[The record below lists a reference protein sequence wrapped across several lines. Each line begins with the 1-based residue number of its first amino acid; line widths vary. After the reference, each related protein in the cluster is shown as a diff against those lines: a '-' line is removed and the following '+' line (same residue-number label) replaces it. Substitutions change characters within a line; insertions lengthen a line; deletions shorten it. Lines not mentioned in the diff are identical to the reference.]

1 MAKKKI
7 LFCAASPMNYAMF
20 KPIHQ
25 RLKQDERIELNFTA
39 NHKVKEIYAAL
50 SLKDVKIVYK
60 TLSYLRH
67 YDMCICPSFF
77 YERKNADIRV
87 QIFHGV
93 SLKNRAVHK
102 KALSFD
108 KLFFAGEYMKG
119 KFMETWGLAE
129 DDSRFEMIGMPKVD
143 PLVNGSLDAGE
154 IKRALRIDNQLPTVI
169 YAPTRPSITSSSL
182 QMVGEQVIHTIA
194 DMEVNFLIKLH
205 DRAYKQWRRKSED
218 WKEKLARFEKSN
230 VRVIEDYDIIPYL
243 FISDLLVSDISSVI
257 NEFCLVNRP
266 IVLYDVPRLIGF
278 HKKKELER
286 GLNSSDLEEWGR
298 DVGVIVDDMDG
309 LKKAIQHGLEH
320 PDEKGEF
327 RKKFA
332 QKFFYKPGTATDRA
346 VEKIYQ
352 LLNLA
357 TLP

>member
-1 MAKKKI
+1 MKKKI
-7 LFCAASPMNYAMF
+7 LFCASSPMNYAMF

-25 RLKQDERIELNFTA
+25 RLKQDERIELWFTA
-39 NHKVKEIYAAL
+39 NHKVKGIYHTIG
-50 SLKDVKIVYK
+50 LKDEKIVYK
-60 TLSYLRH
+60 TLSYFHH

-77 YERKNADIRV
+77 YERKNAEIRV

-102 KALSFD
+102 KALDYD
-108 KLFFAGEYMKG
+108 KLFLAGEYMKR

-129 DDSRFEMIGMPKVD
+129 DDPRFEMIGMPKVD
-143 PLVNGSLDAGE
+143 PLVNGSLDREE
-154 IKRALRIDNQLPTVI
+154 IKKSLGIDNHLPTVI

-182 QMVGEQVIHTIA
+182 QMAGEQIINTIA

-218 WKEKLARFEKSN
+218 WKQKLTRFRKSN

-257 NEFCLVNRP
+257 NEFCLLDRP
-266 IVLYDVPRLIGF
+266 IVLYDVPRLIQF
-278 HKKKELER
+278 HKRKELKR
-286 GLNSSDLEEWGR
+286 GLQSSDLEDWGR
-298 DVGVIVDDMDG
+298 EVGVIANDMDS
-309 LKKAIQHGLEH
+309 LRKAIQHGLEQ
-320 PDEKGEF
+320 PEEKSEIRKEF
-327 RKKFA
+327 I

-346 VEKIYQ
+346 VGKIYQ
-352 LLNLA
+352 LLNLS
-357 TLP
+357 L

>member
-1 MAKKKI
+1 MAKKI
-7 LFCAASPMNYAMF
+7 LFCASSPMNYAMF
-20 KPIHQ
+20 KPIHT
-25 RLKQDERIELNFTA
+25 RLKQDDRIEIWFTA
-39 NHKVKEIYAAL
+39 NHKVKEIYRTVGL
-50 SLKDVKIVYK
+50 EDEKVIYK

-77 YERKNADIRV
+77 YERNNADVKV

-102 KALSFD
+102 KALAFD
-108 KLFFAGEYMKG
+108 KLFLAGYYMRN

-129 DDSRFEMIGMPKVD
+129 DDPRFEMIGMPKVD
-143 PLVNGSLDAGE
+143 PLVNGTLDSE
-154 IKRALRIDNQLPTVI
+154 VIKKGLGINNQLPTVI

-182 QMVGEQVIHTIA
+182 QMVGEQIIDTISG
-194 DMEVNFLIKLH
+194 MEVNFLIKLH

-218 WKEKLARFEKSN
+218 WKQKLARLERSN

-257 NEFCLVNRP
+257 NEFSLLDRP
-266 IVLYDVPRLIGF
+266 IVLYDVPRLIRF
-278 HKKKELER
+278 HKRKELKR
-286 GLNSSDLEEWGR
+286 GLKTSDLEDWGR

-309 LKKAIQHGLEH
+309 LKKAIHYELEH
-320 PDEKGEF
+320 PEEKSAF
-327 RKKFA
+327 RKEFA
-332 QKFFYKPGTATDRA
+332 QRFFYKPGTATERA

-352 LLNLA
+352 LLNL
-357 TLP
+357 PHR

>member
-1 MAKKKI
+1 MKKKI
-7 LFCAASPMNYAMF
+7 LFCASSPMNYAMF

-25 RLKQDERIELNFTA
+25 RLKQDERIELWFTA
-39 NHKVKEIYAAL
+39 NHKVKEIYHTIG
-50 SLKDVKIVYK
+50 LKDEKIVYK
-60 TLSYLRH
+60 TLSYFHH

-77 YERKNADIRV
+77 YERKNAEIRV

-102 KALSFD
+102 KALDYD
-108 KLFFAGEYMKG
+108 KLFLAGEYMKR

-129 DDSRFEMIGMPKVD
+129 DDPRFEMIGMPKVD
-143 PLVNGSLDAGE
+143 PLVNGSLDREE
-154 IKRALRIDNQLPTVI
+154 IKKSLGIDNHLPTVI

-182 QMVGEQVIHTIA
+182 QMAGEQIINTIA

-218 WKEKLARFEKSN
+218 WKQKLTRFRKSN

-257 NEFCLVNRP
+257 NEFCLLDRP
-266 IVLYDVPRLIGF
+266 IVLYDVPRLIQF
-278 HKKKELER
+278 HKRKELKR
-286 GLNSSDLEEWGR
+286 GLQSSDLEDWGR
-298 DVGVIVDDMDG
+298 EVGVIANDMDS
-309 LKKAIQHGLEH
+309 LRKAIQHGLEQ
-320 PDEKGEF
+320 PEEKSEIRKEF
-327 RKKFA
+327 I

-346 VEKIYQ
+346 VGKIYQ
-352 LLNLA
+352 LLNLS
-357 TLP
+357 L